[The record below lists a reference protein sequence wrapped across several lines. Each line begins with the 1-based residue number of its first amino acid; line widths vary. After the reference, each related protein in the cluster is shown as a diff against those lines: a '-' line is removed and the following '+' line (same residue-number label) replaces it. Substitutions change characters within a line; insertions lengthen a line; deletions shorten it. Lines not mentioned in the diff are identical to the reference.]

1 VQGAEHLSFAAYAW
15 RLGMVVLLVLA
26 NAFFVAADFALVS
39 ARRSR
44 IDQMESE
51 GDRLAKA
58 AQTAM
63 KNLNRY
69 ISATQLGLTLAS
81 LGLGWIGEPA
91 LAGLMDRALG
101 VFGIRPA
108 AAAVHTV
115 AGAATAFIVI
125 TFLHIVLGELTP
137 KAFALVR
144 AEAVSRYLVVP
155 LMVFAKV
162 MSPAI
167 SLLYGAANVLLQRLG
182 ISLPQEFL
190 ARADS
195 PESIGCS
202 MQARAHGTLDETDSA
217 MLAGV
222 FDFHEKKA
230 YDVMRPRT
238 EVAALDI
245 DSTEEGV
252 WKVVRRERYSRYP
265 VYRDTLDDVMGVFLA
280 KDLWL
285 HDGKQQF
292 SLKDFVRPAMYV
304 PSSKPASV
312 CSTTCG
318 KRAPRWRWFW
328 MNTAARRD
336 RAMEDLV
343 EEVVGDITDEYDFGV
358 GDGRDDGRGARAG
371 PRCRSSTSA
380 RTTACQSEGDWTT
393 LGGYSFEQLGR
404 LPKIG
409 DRVDF
414 RRRLEIGIALEG
426 RRIAGLRVHRNRG
439 KVAAGDA
446 AAATPSAWP
455 RNSSTAFASA
465 GVVIPRDELVVR
477 ASAAG
482 GAGGQHVNAR
492 RPRIELV
499 WNAVVASAHGRAAR
513 ACAAETVV
521 ATG

>member
-1 VQGAEHLSFAAYAW
+1 VQAAEHLSVASYAW
-15 RLGMVVLLVLA
+15 RLGLVVLLVLA
-26 NAFFVAADFALVS
+26 NAFFVAAEFALVS

-44 IDQMESE
+44 IDQMASE

-58 AQTAM
+58 AQAAM

-69 ISATQLGLTLAS
+69 ISATQLGITLAS

-101 VFGIRPA
+101 VFGIKPPA
-108 AAAVHTV
+108 AALHTV
-115 AGAATAFIVI
+115 AGATTAFIVI

-137 KAFALVR
+137 KAIALVK
-144 AEAVSRYLVVP
+144 AEGVSRYLVVP

-167 SLLYGAANVLLQRLG
+167 SLLYGAANVLLRRFG
-182 ISLPQEFL
+182 ISPQSD
-190 ARADS
+190 AHHVHS
-195 PESIGCS
+195 PEELRLLV

-245 DSTEEGV
+245 DSTEEEV

-285 HDGKQQF
+285 HDGKQAF

-304 PSSKPASV
+304 PSSKPAERV
-312 CSTTCG
+312 LDDLRKT
-318 KRAPRWRWFW
+318 RAQ
-328 MNTAARRD
+328 MAVVLDEYGGTAGILT
-336 RAMEDLV
+336 MEDLV
-343 EEVVGDITDEYDFGV
+343 EEVVGDITDEYDFASRTAVMTDGV
-358 GDGRDDGRGARAG
+358 LELAG
-371 PRCRSSTSA
+371 SLSLVDVRSDYGLPIP
-380 RTTACQSEGDWTT
+380 EGDWST
-393 LGGYSFEQLGR
+393 LGGYAFGRLGR

-409 DRVDF
+409 DRIDF
-414 RRRLEIGIALEG
+414 PGGELEIIALEG
-426 RRIAGLRVHRNRG
+426 RRIAGLRVHRNPEA
-439 KVAAGDA
+439 KVAAG
-446 AAATPSAWP
+446 
-455 RNSSTAFASA
+455 
-465 GVVIPRDELVVR
+465 
-477 ASAAG
+477 SAAG
-482 GAGGQHVNAR
+482 ATAR
-492 RPRIELV
+492 
-499 WNAVVASAHGRAAR
+499 
-513 ACAAETVV
+513 
-521 ATG
+521 